1 MTAEASQAG
10 HSQGPASDGLR
21 PLRIALLTYKG
32 NPFCGGQ
39 GVYVRHLS
47 RELAR
52 LGHRVEVI
60 GAQPYPVLDVV
71 EGEDREGPA
80 LTELPSLDLY
90 RQPDPFR
97 TPGRGEYRDW
107 IDALEVGTMWTGGFP
122 EPLTFSLRARRH
134 LRARRGD
141 FDVVHDNQTL
151 GYGLLGDLGAPL
163 VTTVHHPITVDRR
176 LELDAAESRLRRY
189 SVRRWYAFTRMQKRV
204 ARRLPSV
211 LTVSGSSRQEIV
223 ADLGV
228 RRDRVHVVHIGADTG
243 LFSPDPSV
251 PVVPGRIVTTSSA
264 DVPLKGL
271 VFLVEALAK
280 VRAEQPDAHL
290 VVVGKRPVEG
300 PVAQAMERYGLE
312 GAVEFVKGISD
323 AELVDLVRSAQ
334 VACVPSLYEG
344 FSLPAAEAM
353 ATGTPLVATTGG
365 AIPEVAGPDGETCL
379 AVPPGDPAALA
390 SALTRLLTDP
400 DLRARLGAA
409 GRDRVLRHFTWA
421 RAAEGTV
428 AHYRE
433 AMARAG
439 SAPGRDTGTARPA
452 ATPSHG
458 PRPRGADAAPS
469 GTDDRPATRVAGRSA
484 PEGTGHGAHEASG
497 RAASAAGDRAGAGA
511 GAGAGAADRS
521 VSEAPGRPTAQASGR
536 AAHEVSR
543 RPAAQAP
550 GRSGAQAGGHGG
562 ADVTDRSVPDGHPTA
577 QASGRA
583 ARAGGR
589 ADAVDRSAVMSSDRP
604 AAVPPTAG
612 DGGPAVSV
620 GAADS
625 SDRSDRESRA
635 TC

>member
-10 HSQGPASDGLR
+10 PRQEPAADGLR
-21 PLRIALLTYKG
+21 ALRIALLTYKG

-60 GAQPYPVLDVV
+60 GAQPYPVLD
-71 EGEDREGPA
+71 EGHGDRLS

-97 TPGRGEYRDW
+97 TPKRDEYRDW
-107 IDALEVGTMWTGGFP
+107 VDALEVATMWTGGFP

-151 GYGLLGDLGAPL
+151 GYGLLGDVGAPL
-163 VTTVHHPITVDRR
+163 VTTIHHPITVDRQ
-176 LELDAAESRLRRY
+176 LELDAADGWKRRY

-211 LTVSGSSRQEIV
+211 LTVSGTSRQEIV
-223 ADLGV
+223 DHLGV
-228 RRDRVHVVHIGADTG
+228 RDDRIHVVHIGADTD

-251 PVVPGRIVTTSSA
+251 PQVPGRIVTTSSA

-280 VRAEQPDAHL
+280 VRTEQPDAHL
-290 VVVGKRPVEG
+290 VVVGKRPAEG
-300 PVAQAMERYGLE
+300 PVAQAIERYGLD

-323 AELVDLVRSAQ
+323 AELVDLVRSAE

-353 ATGTPLVATTGG
+353 ATGTALLATTGG
-365 AIPEVAGPDGETCL
+365 AVPEVAGRDGETCL
-379 AVPPGDPAALA
+379 AVPPGDAGALA
-390 SALTRLLTDP
+390 AGLNRLLGDP
-400 DLRARLGAA
+400 ELRARLGAA

-428 AHYRE
+428 ARYRE
-433 AMARAG
+433 AIGA
-439 SAPGRDTGTARPA
+439 SATTTPRIVSATPATSDTGVYP
-452 ATPSHG
+452 
-458 PRPRGADAAPS
+458 
-469 GTDDRPATRVAGRSA
+469 
-484 PEGTGHGAHEASG
+484 
-497 RAASAAGDRAGAGA
+497 
-511 GAGAGAADRS
+511 
-521 VSEAPGRPTAQASGR
+521 
-536 AAHEVSR
+536 
-543 RPAAQAP
+543 
-550 GRSGAQAGGHGG
+550 
-562 ADVTDRSVPDGHPTA
+562 
-577 QASGRA
+577 
-583 ARAGGR
+583 
-589 ADAVDRSAVMSSDRP
+589 
-604 AAVPPTAG
+604 
-612 DGGPAVSV
+612 
-620 GAADS
+620 
-625 SDRSDRESRA
+625 ESRA

>member
-10 HSQGPASDGLR
+10 PRPEPAADGGR

-60 GAQPYPVLDVV
+60 GAQPYAVLD
-71 EGEDREGPA
+71 EGYDGLS

-97 TPGRGEYRDW
+97 TPRRDEYRDW
-107 IDALEVGTMWTGGFP
+107 IDALEVATMWTGGFP

-134 LRARRGD
+134 LRARRGE

-151 GYGLLGDLGAPL
+151 GYGLLGDIGAPL
-163 VTTVHHPITVDRR
+163 VTTIHHPITVDRR
-176 LELDAAESRLRRY
+176 LELDAAGSRQRRL

-223 ADLGV
+223 DHLGV
-228 RRDRVHVVHIGADTG
+228 RDDRVHVVHIGADTD
-243 LFSPDPSV
+243 LFAPDPAV
-251 PVVPGRIVTTSSA
+251 AEVPGRIVTTSSA

-280 VRAEQPDAHL
+280 VRTEHPAAHL
-290 VVVGKRPVEG
+290 VVVGRRPTEG
-300 PVAQAMERYGLE
+300 PVAQAIERYGLE
-312 GAVEFVKGISD
+312 DAVEFVKGISD
-323 AELVDLVRSAQ
+323 AELVDLIRSAE

-365 AIPEVAGPDGETCL
+365 AIPEVAGRDGETCL
-379 AVPPGDPAALA
+379 AVPPGDAGALA
-390 SALTRLLTDP
+390 AGLARLLGDP
-400 DLRARLGAA
+400 LLRQRLGRA
-409 GRDRVLRHFTWA
+409 GRERVLSRFTWA

-428 AHYRE
+428 ARYRE
-433 AMARAG
+433 A
-439 SAPGRDTGTARPA
+439 
-452 ATPSHG
+452 
-458 PRPRGADAAPS
+458 
-469 GTDDRPATRVAGRSA
+469 VA
-484 PEGTGHGAHEASG
+484 
-497 RAASAAGDRAGAGA
+497 
-511 GAGAGAADRS
+511 
-521 VSEAPGRPTAQASGR
+521 
-536 AAHEVSR
+536 
-543 RPAAQAP
+543 
-550 GRSGAQAGGHGG
+550 GHGG
-562 ADVTDRSVPDGHPTA
+562 
-577 QASGRA
+577 
-583 ARAGGR
+583 RAG
-589 ADAVDRSAVMSSDRP
+589 VQDRTGAAPAAALHEPLASDR
-604 AAVPPTAG
+604 AT
-612 DGGPAVSV
+612 
-620 GAADS
+620 
-625 SDRSDRESRA
+625 SDRESRA

>member
-1 MTAEASQAG
+1 MTAEASQT
-10 HSQGPASDGLR
+10 GPRPEPAADGSP

-60 GAQPYPVLDVV
+60 GAQPYPVLDVLD
-71 EGEDREGPA
+71 GREDRLS

-97 TPGRGEYRDW
+97 TPKRGEYRDW
-107 IDALEVGTMWTGGFP
+107 VDALEVGTMWTGGFP

-151 GYGLLGDLGAPL
+151 GYGLLGDVGAPL
-163 VTTVHHPITVDRR
+163 VTTIHHPITVDRQ
-176 LELDAAESRLRRY
+176 LELDAADSRGRRY

-211 LTVSGSSRQEIV
+211 LTVSGTSRQEIV
-223 ADLGV
+223 DHLGV
-228 RRDRVHVVHIGADTG
+228 RDDRIHVVHIGADTD

-251 PVVPGRIVTTSSA
+251 PRVPGRIVTTSSA

-280 VRAEQPDAHL
+280 ARTEHPGAHL
-290 VVVGKRPVEG
+290 VVVGKRPAEG
-300 PVAQAMERYGLE
+300 PVAQAIERYGLE

-323 AELVDLVRSAQ
+323 AELVDLVRSAE

-353 ATGTPLVATTGG
+353 AAGTALLATTGG
-365 AIPEVAGPDGETCL
+365 AVPEVAGPDGETCL
-379 AVPPGDPAALA
+379 AVPPGDADALA
-390 SALTRLLTDP
+390 AGLNRLLGDRE
-400 DLRARLGAA
+400 LRARLGAA
-409 GRDRVLRHFTWA
+409 GRERVLRHFTWA

-428 AHYRE
+428 ARYRE
-433 AMARAG
+433 AIG
-439 SAPGRDTGTARPA
+439 DRPRA
-452 ATPSHG
+452 AT
-458 PRPRGADAAPS
+458 
-469 GTDDRPATRVAGRSA
+469 ATAV
-484 PEGTGHGAHEASG
+484 T
-497 RAASAAGDRAGAGA
+497 
-511 GAGAGAADRS
+511 AGAA
-521 VSEAPGRPTAQASGR
+521 VIA
-536 AAHEVSR
+536 
-543 RPAAQAP
+543 PAAAATQRTAP
-550 GRSGAQAGGHGG
+550 ATQGAA
-562 ADVTDRSVPDGHPTA
+562 PTPTPI
-577 QASGRA
+577 S
-583 ARAGGR
+583 
-589 ADAVDRSAVMSSDRP
+589 
-604 AAVPPTAG
+604 PPTTG
-612 DGGPAVSV
+612 DPGVYP
-620 GAADS
+620 
-625 SDRSDRESRA
+625 ESRA